1 MENRNNLSD
10 PEISSVVEKVV
21 LDDREFV
28 ETFNNFF
35 VNIVSS
41 LKISPKENYE
51 TDAGSDSEPRLNY
64 FKNHSS
70 IKVIESREKQL
81 L

>member
-51 TDAGSDSEPRLNY
+51 TDAGSDSEPSSNY

-70 IKVIESREKQL
+70 IKVIESREKQHL
-81 L
+81 